1 LGGRGEGGLSEFLLL
16 SLKNFQMS
24 MEVAHYEDREAIF
37 LAQKFNDNNKL
48 SSKWKKMT
56 LKNTCKRKLRVFYF

>member
-1 LGGRGEGGLSEFLLL
+1 
-16 SLKNFQMS
+16 MS